1 MSNFEIGSESVV
13 KVLMSLPVHDV
24 LLSISLSWIV
34 HLNLCVLL
42 LWWHR
47 CCLPLDHFGARSRV
61 IDEMSEDNAGV
72 PVWFW
77 ALAKR
82 DVRVARLH
90 LSTSSCS
97 IGLSQLL
104 HSRVVLVLVDVASV
118 HVSGLL
124 VKA

>member
-1 MSNFEIGSESVV
+1 MSNFEIGSDGLV

-24 LLSISLSWIV
+24 LLSISLCWVV

-61 IDEMSEDNAGV
+61 IDEMSEDIAGV
-72 PVWFW
+72 PVGFW
-77 ALAKR
+77 ALAR
-82 DVRVARLH
+82 RVVRVARLH
-90 LSTSSCS
+90 LTTSSGS
-97 IGLSQLL
+97 ISFSQFL

-124 VKA
+124 VEA

>member
-1 MSNFEIGSESVV
+1 MSNFEIGSDHVV

-24 LLSISLSWIV
+24 LLSISLCWVV

-47 CCLPLDHFGARSRV
+47 CCLPLDHFGARSWV
-61 IDEMSEDNAGV
+61 IDEMTEDNTGV

-77 ALAKR
+77 ALVKR

-90 LSTSSCS
+90 LSTSSGS

-124 VKA
+124 VEA

>member
-1 MSNFEIGSESVV
+1 MSNFEIGSDGVV

-24 LLSISLSWIV
+24 LLSISLCWVV

-72 PVWFW
+72 PVGSW
-77 ALAKR
+77 ALAR
-82 DVRVARLH
+82 RVVRVDRLH
-90 LSTSSCS
+90 LSTSSGS
-97 IGLSQLL
+97 ISFSQFL

-118 HVSGLL
+118 HVTGLL
-124 VKA
+124 VEA